1 LVVLLLQQQ
10 VAVEVVL
17 EIHLQELNMV
27 DNLADQVVVLVK
39 LILVHN
45 LKDLD
50 QVCVVKVFQVEEV
63 YFQQVVQEI
72 PAVVVAVVVQ
82 L

>member
-27 DNLADQVVVLVK
+27 DNPADQVVVLVK
-39 LILVHN
+39 LIVVHN
-45 LKDLD
+45 LKDLE
-50 QVCVVKVFQVEEV
+50 QVYVVKVFQVEEV

>member
-1 LVVLLLQQQ
+1 VLLLQQQ

-27 DNLADQVVVLVK
+27 DNPADQVVVLVK
-39 LILVHN
+39 LIVVHN
-45 LKDLD
+45 LKDLE
-50 QVCVVKVFQVEEV
+50 QVYVVKVFQVEEV